1 MSRTFAKTQAREIP
15 TQACAGRVASL
26 DAPRLSKQKFD
37 AEGNP
42 KPQYYN
48 QPINIEGFGVAN
60 PQKAYFLY
68 RPEWFT
74 PGFNPETFYAEYE
87 GGSALTRVYGNMIA
101 NSDQLSMLQGLC
113 GGNDA
118 NFNTLADAILSLA
131 EATNPVEEEEEFVEA
146 LAALLTQYLVEE
158 GFGRLVVYTLKQQ
171 QEASGVDAE
180 GKTIYQRS
188 KFMSVDQ
195 WKRAGDEKAVEK
207 TYNSLKTYCDRNP
220 NKMVMSFELGDIPA
234 EALTA
239 AAA

>member
-1 MSRTFAKTQAREIP
+1 MSRTFVKTQAKEIP

-26 DAPRLSKQKFD
+26 DSPRLSKQKYD

-48 QPINIEGFGVAN
+48 QPINIEAFGLAN

-74 PGFNPETFYAEYE
+74 PGFNPETYYAEFE
-87 GGSALTRVYGNMIA
+87 GGSALVRVYGNMIA

-113 GGNDA
+113 GGSEEK
-118 NFNTLADAILSLA
+118 FNILADAILALA
-131 EATNPVEEEEEFVEA
+131 EQTSPLEQEEAFVEA
-146 LAALLTQYLVEE
+146 FHKLLNKYLVEE

-171 QEASGVDAE
+171 QEVAGHDAD
-180 GKTIYQRS
+180 GKPIYQRS

-220 NKMVMSFELGDIPA
+220 QKMVLTFELGDIPA